1 MFTSGMS
8 ESLRIPFMIT
18 TMMIAI
24 PTGVKFFSWAATM
37 WEAKMWFPTPML
49 FTLGAIVVFLLGGL
63 TGPPLGLVV
72 TDLYLHDT
80 YFVVG
85 HFHATM
91 FGGFTFAF
99 FAALYYW
106 FPKVTGRMY
115 RESWGKIHFWI
126 MFPAFLAMSLGQMY
140 VGLHGMRRRV
150 ADYSPELGI
159 ETGHMIIT
167 IAGFAIGLSVLIML
181 INLVRS
187 ARRGEVAVANPWGSR
202 SAEWQIPSPPPEHS
216 YEKPVRAVG
225 EPYDY
230 GLPGSVYIAM
240 GDA

>member
-1 MFTSGMS
+1 
-8 ESLRIPFMIT
+8 
-18 TMMIAI
+18 
-24 PTGVKFFSWAATM
+24 M
-37 WEAKMWFPTPML
+37 WDSKMWFPTPML

-80 YFVVG
+80 YYVVG

-91 FGGFTFAF
+91 FGGFVFAF

-115 RESWGKIHFWI
+115 AERAGKIHFWI
-126 MFPAFLAMSLGQMY
+126 MFPAFLVMSLGQMY
-140 VGLHGMRRRV
+140 AGLHGMRRRV
-150 ADYSPELGI
+150 ADYPPELGI
-159 ETGHMIIT
+159 DDVHMAIT
-167 IAGFAIGLSVLIML
+167 IAGFAIGLGVLLML
-181 INLVRS
+181 ANLWRS
-187 ARRGEVAVANPWGSR
+187 ARAGEVAGNNPWRSR
-202 SAEWQIPSPPPEHS
+202 SPEWQIPSPPPEHS
-216 YEKPVRAVG
+216 YERPVRTVG

-240 GDA
+240 GTAEASA